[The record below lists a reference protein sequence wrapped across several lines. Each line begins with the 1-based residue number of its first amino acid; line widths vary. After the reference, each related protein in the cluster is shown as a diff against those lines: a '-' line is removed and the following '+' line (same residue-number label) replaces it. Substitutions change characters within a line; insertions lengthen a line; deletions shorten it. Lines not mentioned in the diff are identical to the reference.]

1 MLGTALQRVAAERGL
16 VCRAYR
22 RAELDITDEESVRRT
37 LKDFRAHLSRSGLQ
51 GAVLNAAA
59 YTDVEAA
66 EGDPERAYLV
76 NETGARL
83 LARAA
88 QEEGLRLLHVS
99 TDFVFDGE
107 KDAPYTRRRS
117 PQPPERL
124 RRL

>member
-1 MLGTALQRVAAERGL
+1 M
-16 VCRAYR
+16 
-22 RAELDITDEESVRRT
+22 RRT
-37 LKDFRAHLSRSGLQ
+37 LRDFGAHLSKQGLQ

-83 LARAA
+83 LAESGAGGRPPF
-88 QEEGLRLLHVS
+88 LHVS

-107 KDAPYTRRRS
+107 KDAPYTEDD
-117 PQPPERL
+117 PPNP
-124 RRL
+124 